1 MVVSGHFVARDDT
14 VYTVNYYY
22 QNAEN
27 GSYSDVADV
36 TT

>member
-1 MVVSGHFVARDDT
+1 MVVSGHFVANENT
-14 VYTVNYYY
+14 PYTVNYYY

-27 GSYSDVADV
+27 GSYSDEADV